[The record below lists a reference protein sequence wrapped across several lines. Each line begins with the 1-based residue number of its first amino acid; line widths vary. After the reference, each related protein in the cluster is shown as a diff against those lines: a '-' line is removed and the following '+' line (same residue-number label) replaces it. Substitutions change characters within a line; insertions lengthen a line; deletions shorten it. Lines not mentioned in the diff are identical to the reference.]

1 MKTKSES
8 ILWLQRFSLLWD
20 ECEDSKH
27 DHLVLLCDIY
37 ERFITANKLPMW
49 SADELIYE
57 LQIGQWEN
65 NHD

>member
-8 ILWLQRFSLLWD
+8 ILWLQRFRLLWD
-20 ECEDSKH
+20 ECEDRKH
-27 DHLVLLCDIY
+27 DHLAWLCDIY
-37 ERFITANKLPMW
+37 ERFTTVNELPMW

-57 LQIGQWEN
+57 LQTGQQEN